1 MKGLEKKVAL
11 ITGGSSGIGKATA
24 FRFVQEGVKVVVCSI
39 QDQEGGETVQEIRQ
53 AGGDA
58 MFVRTDVTKSAEV
71 ALAVEKTVARF
82 GRLDFA
88 FNNAGINGEV
98 APIDEYTEEGWDTII
113 NINLKGVWLCM
124 KYEIPQLLKNS
135 GGVIVNNSSIGGLV
149 SFPLNI
155 APYIASKHGVIGLT
169 KAAAREYATKG
180 IRVNAVCPGAIRTP
194 LNQNLPEEVVK
205 PIVDLHPMGRMG
217 TPEEVGEAVVWL
229 CSDSATFITGSCLMI
244 DGGYTA
250 Q

>member
-1 MKGLEKKVAL
+1 
-11 ITGGSSGIGKATA
+11 
-24 FRFVQEGVKVVVCSI
+24 
-39 QDQEGGETVQEIRQ
+39 
-53 AGGDA
+53 
-58 MFVRTDVTKSAEV
+58 VTKT
-71 ALAVEKTVARF
+71 VETF

-98 APIDEYTEEGWDTII
+98 APIAQYSEEGWDTLI

-124 KYEIPQLLKNS
+124 KHEIPQILKN
-135 GGVIVNNSSIGGLV
+135 GGVIVNNSSIGGFV

-169 KAAAREYATKG
+169 KAGAREYAAKG

-194 LNQNLPEEVVK
+194 LNQDLPEEIVK

-217 TPEEVGEAVVWL
+217 TPEEVAEAVVWL
-229 CSDSATFITGSCLMI
+229 CSDAATFITGSCILI
-244 DGGYTA
+244 DGGYTI

>member
-1 MKGLEKKVAL
+1 MEGIKDKVAL
-11 ITGGSSGIGKATA
+11 VTGGSSGIGKAAALA
-24 FRFVQEGVKVVVCSI
+24 FAREGAKVVICSI
-39 QDQEGGETVQEIRQ
+39 QPQEGEKTVRMIEDGGGESL
-53 AGGDA
+53 
-58 MFVRTDVTKSAEV
+58 FVETDVTKSDQVEA
-71 ALAVEKTVARF
+71 AVEKTVAQY
-82 GRLDFA
+82 GGLDFA

-98 APIDEYTEEGWDTII
+98 APIDQYSEEGWDTII

-124 KYEIPQLLKNS
+124 KYEIPHILKN
-135 GGVIVNNSSIGGLV
+135 GGAIVNNSSIGGFV

-180 IRVNAVCPGAIRTP
+180 IRINAVCPGAIKTP
-194 LNQNLPEEVVK
+194 LNQDMPDAMVK

-217 TPEEVGEAVVWL
+217 TPEEVAETVLWL
-229 CSDSATFITGSCLMI
+229 CSDAASFITGSSILI

>member
-1 MKGLEKKVAL
+1 MKGLKNKVVL
-11 ITGGSSGIGKATA
+11 VTGGSSGIGKAAALA
-24 FRFVQEGVKVVVCSI
+24 FAREGTKVVICSI
-39 QDQEGGETVQEIRQ
+39 QPKEGEETVQKIEGEGGESL
-53 AGGDA
+53 
-58 MFVRTDVTKSAEV
+58 FVRTDVTKSDEV
-71 ALAVEKTVARF
+71 KAAVEKGIVRF

-98 APIDEYTEEGWDTII
+98 APIDQYSEEGWNTII
-113 NINLKGVWLCM
+113 DINLKGVWLCM
-124 KYEIPQLLKNS
+124 KHEIPHILKN
-135 GGVIVNNSSIGGLV
+135 GGAIVNNSSIGGFV

-180 IRVNAVCPGAIRTP
+180 IRINAVCPGAIRTP
-194 LNQNLPEEVVK
+194 LNEDMPEAMVK
-205 PIVDLHPMGRMG
+205 PIVDSHPMGRMG
-217 TPEEVGEAVVWL
+217 TPEEVAEAVLYL
-229 CSDSATFITGSCLMI
+229 CSDAASFITGSSMLI

>member
-1 MKGLEKKVAL
+1 LL
-11 ITGGSSGIGKATA
+11 YFFSSTGGKGTGPTGWSAQVEHA
-24 FRFVQEGVKVVVCSI
+24 
-39 QDQEGGETVQEIRQ
+39 
-53 AGGDA
+53 
-58 MFVRTDVTKSAEV
+58 VTKT
-71 ALAVEKTVARF
+71 VETF

-98 APIDEYTEEGWDTII
+98 APIAQYSEEGWDTLI

-124 KYEIPQLLKNS
+124 KHEIPQILKN
-135 GGVIVNNSSIGGLV
+135 GGVIVNNSSIGGFV

-169 KAAAREYATKG
+169 KAGAREYAAKG

-194 LNQNLPEEVVK
+194 LNQDLPEEIVK

-217 TPEEVGEAVVWL
+217 TPEEVAEAVVWL
-229 CSDSATFITGSCLMI
+229 CSDAATFITGSCILI
-244 DGGYTA
+244 DGGYTI